1 MTPKPTSINEGIQ
14 ATTVNADVLAVGRGA
29 KATKV
34 VHASDQVELLNAV
47 RNLERALAGMSLS
60 DSAKQAVQKDCSK
73 MKEAVQKKQPNS
85 RQVGTLLQHLTRRL
99 KTTGVIIKDVAGLI
113 GPIEK
118 IAGIVHLTLASL
130 GV

>member
-1 MTPKPTSINEGIQ
+1 MTSKPTSTNEGIQ
-14 ATTVNADVLAVGRGA
+14 ATTVKAEVLAVGRNA

-34 VHASDQVELLNAV
+34 VNASDQAELLNAI
-47 RNLERALAGMSLS
+47 RDLEKGLSGIGLS
-60 DSAKQAVQKDCSK
+60 DSVRRAVQKDHSK
-73 MKEAVQKKQPNS
+73 LKEATQKKQPD
-85 RQVGTLLQHLTRRL
+85 QGEVATILQRLTKRL
-99 KTTGVIIKDVAGLI
+99 KGAGVIIKDVAGLI